1 MPRTRSGVDAGFPSE
16 IAQPNDLFCLF
27 LVMYPTICRQNPGPR
42 KNGAGNIPI
51 LVAMRAQGSDGLP
64 SRGKA
69 DGGA

>member
-42 KNGAGNIPI
+42 KNGCGEHSDPGGDAGAGIVRTAI
-51 LVAMRAQGSDGLP
+51 EG
-64 SRGKA
+64 
-69 DGGA
+69 